1 MQIPVHEDI
10 PEITDINISVCVK
23 DDSGTGIKDAK
34 VTLSKG
40 SLEYNGITG
49 SAGGCT
55 LRNVL
60 FGEYDLTCTCE
71 GYDDFEDTL
80 TVSKDTTS
88 TLNII
93 LEETGSSGG

>member
-1 MQIPVHEDI
+1 MQIPVHEDT
-10 PEITDINISVCVK
+10 PEITDTNISVCVK

-40 SLEYNGITG
+40 SLEYTGLTG

-71 GYDDFEDTL
+71 GYGDFEDTFI
-80 TVSKDTTS
+80 VSKDTTS
-88 TLNII
+88 ALNII
-93 LEETGSSGG
+93 LDES